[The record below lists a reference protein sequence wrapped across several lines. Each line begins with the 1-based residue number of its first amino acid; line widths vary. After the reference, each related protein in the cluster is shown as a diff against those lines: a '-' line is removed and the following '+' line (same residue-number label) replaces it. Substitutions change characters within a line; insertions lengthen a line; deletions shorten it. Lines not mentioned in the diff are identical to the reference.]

1 MVSIGI
7 GSVLLPFQLLAWKT
21 AVCCGNSHV
30 TCAIQLRGVS
40 PSTISAVQMTA
51 VCVWK
56 LPVVF
61 GRACVAF
68 LWSRQGLHHAKE
80 HAQHGGV
87 GRCLQVGLT
96 PRACRGYQHGQR
108 LTSSLGD
115 FIVTHRTDQ
124 PFPVIFLKL
133 LCQMAVVPR
142 GGMALGL
149 RHQFWSC
156 ANISG

>member
-7 GSVLLPFQLLAWKT
+7 GSVLLPFQLLAWNT

-30 TCAIQLRGVS
+30 TCAIQLRWAS
-40 PSTISAVQMTA
+40 PSTISAVQTTA

-56 LPVVF
+56 PLVVF

-80 HAQHGGV
+80 HVQHGGV

-96 PRACRGYQHGQR
+96 PRACRGCQHGQHFFTGR
-108 LTSSLGD
+108 LHCYTPNRPALSS
-115 FIVTHRTDQ
+115 H
-124 PFPVIFLKL
+124 FPKT
-133 LCQMAVVPR
+133 AVSDGSGTQV
-142 GGMALGL
+142 GMALGL
-149 RHQFWSC
+149 QHQFWSC
-156 ANISG
+156 VNISG